1 MGTAIRRI
9 WFNRG
14 FSLAPIA
21 ALMRS
26 ADPALAV
33 SISIGKSGP
42 RHAGPSATW
51 VDGGDTD
58 PDDVPAY
65 LDWVRTT
72 IVDQHID
79 LLIPTRRRKAIVGAD
94 MPCAVHLP
102 ATLAVLDL
110 LDDKFA
116 FAEAMAGDVWHLP
129 TSLITNSDDLASVL
143 ADWPPDSPAPCVK
156 PRRGVNGLGFWRLTE
171 TKPLAHLNDP
181 DRRTIRPDQY
191 LAALREQER
200 VDTID
205 EIVVMPYLPG
215 PEISFDM
222 LCHRGALL
230 KYAARTKLANGHQQ
244 IATRHTLEP
253 AVAALVE
260 RFGLHGLVNCQF
272 RRSEDDS
279 WKLLEINARP
289 AGGVVYADQ
298 VGCHLVGDWGG
309 LLSGR
314 LTPEQID
321 RSIIDTE
328 VSFATVARPLAA

>member
-1 MGTAIRRI
+1 MRI

-21 ALMRS
+21 ALMRA
-26 ADPALAV
+26 ADPALDV
-33 SISIGKSGP
+33 CISIGEFGP

-51 VDGGDTD
+51 LDGGDSD
-58 PDDVPAY
+58 PEDVAAY
-65 LDWVRTT
+65 LDWVRAM
-72 IVDQHID
+72 IAEQRID
-79 LLIPTRRRKAIVGAD
+79 LLIPTRRRKAIAGAD

-102 ATLAVLDL
+102 ATLPVLDL

-116 FAEAMAGDVWHLP
+116 FAEAMAGEAWHLP
-129 TSLITNSDDLASVL
+129 TRVVSNSDELAAVL
-143 ADWPPDSPAPCVK
+143 ADWPADSAAPCVK
-156 PRRGVNGLGFWRLTE
+156 PRRGVNGLGFWRLTD

-181 DRRTIRPDQY
+181 DRRKIRPDQY
-191 LAALREQER
+191 LAALRDQER
-200 VDTID
+200 IGAID
-205 EIVVMPYLPG
+205 DIVVMPYLPG

-244 IATRHTLEP
+244 IATRHRLEP

-272 RRSEDDS
+272 RRADDDS

-298 VGCHLVGDWGG
+298 VGCHLVSDWGG
-309 LLSGR
+309 LLTGR

>member
-1 MGTAIRRI
+1 MRI

-21 ALMRS
+21 ALMRA
-26 ADPALAV
+26 ADPSLDV
-33 SISIGKSGP
+33 SISIGAHSP

-58 PDDVPAY
+58 PDDGAAY
-65 LDWVRTT
+65 LDWVRAT
-72 IVDQHID
+72 IVEQRID
-79 LLIPTRRRKAIVGAD
+79 LLIPTRRRKAIAGAD

-102 ATLAVLDL
+102 ATLPVLDL

-116 FAEAMAGDVWHLP
+116 FAEAMAGELWHLP
-129 TSLITNSDDLASVL
+129 TWLVSSSDTLAALL
-143 ADWPPDSPAPCVK
+143 ADWPADSAAPCVK
-156 PRRGVNGLGFWRLTE
+156 PRRGVNGLGFWGLVDA
-171 TKPLAHLNDP
+171 KPLAHLNDP
-181 DRRTIRPDQY
+181 DRREVRPDQY

-200 VDTID
+200 EGAID

-222 LCHRGALL
+222 LCHQGALL

-244 IATRHTLEP
+244 IATRHMLEP
-253 AVAALVE
+253 AVTALVE

-272 RRSEDDS
+272 RRAEDGS

-298 VGCHLVGDWGG
+298 VGCHLVGDWSGV
-309 LLSGR
+309 LTGR
-314 LTPEQID
+314 LTPEQVD
-321 RSIIDTE
+321 GIIVDTE
-328 VSFATVARPLAA
+328 VSFATVARRLAA